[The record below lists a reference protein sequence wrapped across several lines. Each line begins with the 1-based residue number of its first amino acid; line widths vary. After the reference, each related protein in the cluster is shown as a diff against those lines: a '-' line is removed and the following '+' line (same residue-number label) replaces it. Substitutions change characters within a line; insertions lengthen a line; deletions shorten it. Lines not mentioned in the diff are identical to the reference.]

1 MIMHRHSRGADGQS
15 AIRRHF
21 PRAVIVAAAGCVL
34 VLAGVL
40 LASALP
46 VAAPSVELNGHR
58 VYIHGRHLTVAKLLA
73 LARIT
78 VGPGVMLAAVTHR
91 PIPGHAA
98 PPVFRVDGRAVS
110 GLALVAPGDH
120 VVARPGKLTEP
131 VVTKI
136 FPVGSAAMPAIEFRL
151 WHPGRRATERE
162 RAGLYSGQVVSGPV
176 PAAPALAATPVTGKE
191 VALTFDG
198 GPSPRW
204 TPPIL
209 RILRAERVHATFC
222 IIGSM
227 AAADPGLVR
236 TEAADGET
244 LCDHT
249 MTHDEYLPTASHAHI
264 VWEIGDAAAQITRD
278 SGGVR
283 PAFYRPPGGFL
294 TSQIIAVANAAG
306 MQVLYWDIDTVD
318 WRDPP
323 ARTIA
328 ARALRAGPGD
338 IILMHDGAGN
348 PANVVAALP
357 AIINTL
363 RARGYRLVTPASV
376 PPAPA
381 PPGTPLPQTPIPPAI
396 EKGPA
401 G

>member
-1 MIMHRHSRGADGQS
+1 M
-15 AIRRHF
+15 
-21 PRAVIVAAAGCVL
+21 
-34 VLAGVL
+34 
-40 LASALP
+40 
-46 VAAPSVELNGHR
+46 PS
-58 VYIHGRHLTVAKLLA
+58 
-73 LARIT
+73 
-78 VGPGVMLAAVTHR
+78 
-91 PIPGHAA
+91 
-98 PPVFRVDGRAVS
+98 
-110 GLALVAPGDH
+110 
-120 VVARPGKLTEP
+120 
-131 VVTKI
+131 
-136 FPVGSAAMPAIEFRL
+136 IEFHL

-162 RAGLYSGQVVSGPV
+162 RVGLYSGQVVSGPV

-204 TPPIL
+204 TPQIL

-264 VWEIGDAAAQITRD
+264 VWEIGAAAAQITRD

-283 PAFYRPPGGFL
+283 PALYRPPGGFL
-294 TSQIIAVANAAG
+294 TLQIIAVANAAG

-328 ARALRAGPGD
+328 ARALQAGPGD

-357 AIINTL
+357 TIINTL

-396 EKGPA
+396 GKGPA

>member
-1 MIMHRHSRGADGQS
+1 MIMHRHSREAGGQS
-15 AIRRHF
+15 AIRGHF

-58 VYIHGRHLTVAKLLA
+58 VYIHVRHLTVAKLLA
-73 LARIT
+73 LARVT

-98 PPVFRVDGRAVS
+98 SPVFRVGGRAVS
-110 GLALVAPGDH
+110 GLALVAAGDH

-131 VVTKI
+131 VVTKV
-136 FPVGSAAMPAIEFRL
+136 FPVGSAGMPAIEFRL
-151 WHPGRRATERE
+151 WHPAGGPPSAGRPVQ
-162 RAGLYSGQVVSGPV
+162 RAGRLGSGPRL
-176 PAAPALAATPVTGKE
+176 APALAATPVTGKE

-222 IIGSM
+222 LIGSM

-236 TEAADGET
+236 SEAADGET

-264 VWEIGDAAAQITRD
+264 VWEIGAAAAQITRD

-294 TSQIIAVANAAG
+294 THQIIAVANAAG
-306 MQVLYWDIDTVD
+306 MQVLYWDIDTAD
-318 WRDPP
+318 SRRAPGRDHRRPGP
-323 ARTIA
+323 AS
-328 ARALRAGPGD
+328 GPG
-338 IILMHDGAGN
+338 
-348 PANVVAALP
+348 
-357 AIINTL
+357 T
-363 RARGYRLVTPASV
+363 SS
-376 PPAPA
+376 
-381 PPGTPLPQTPIPPAI
+381 
-396 EKGPA
+396 
-401 G
+401 